1 VIYEDSGASGAVR
14 ERSGLAQALAR
25 TGAGDVLTVWKLD
38 RLGRS
43 LPHLIELLDGL
54 GKGGAGFQS
63 LSESIDTTT
72 AGGRLIFHKMGTLAE
87 FERELIAER
96 TRADIQAAKRRD
108 LHVGRPRKLTARQ
121 LEHARELI
129 GSERETKAGATALL
143 GGTRIRLGRLLMANT
158 MSKSEISLQIEAETY
173 TGWCE
178 VSKGTVT
185 VMTG

>member
-25 TGAGDVLTVWKLD
+25 TGAGDVLAVWKLD
-38 RLGRS
+38 PLGRS

-72 AGGRLIFHKMGTLAE
+72 AGGRLIFHKMRTSAE
-87 FERELIAER
+87 FARELIAER

-108 LHVGRPRKLTARQ
+108 LHVGHPRKLTAR
-121 LEHARELI
+121 
-129 GSERETKAGATALL
+129 
-143 GGTRIRLGRLLMANT
+143 
-158 MSKSEISLQIEAETY
+158 
-173 TGWCE
+173 
-178 VSKGTVT
+178 
-185 VMTG
+185 